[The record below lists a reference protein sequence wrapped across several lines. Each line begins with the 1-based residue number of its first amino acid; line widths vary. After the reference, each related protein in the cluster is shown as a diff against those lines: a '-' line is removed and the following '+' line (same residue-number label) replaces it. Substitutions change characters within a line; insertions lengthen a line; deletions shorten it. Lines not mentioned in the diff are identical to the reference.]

1 MTKINFVTSFNEEI
15 YKVAG
20 HHLINSIDN
29 NWEPSLK
36 LKCYYHKLDPKN
48 YSFKSDISL
57 EPLDSIEEYTE
68 FLKVNKEHDGT
79 EFGKIPYNWRL
90 DALRWSHKVFALTEY
105 AFELSEKDAQAGWL
119 IWIDADSVSSKR
131 LVPDE
136 KLGMLPEAC
145 DIAFAGA
152 RDIDGGRYVDC
163 SFMAFNLNKR
173 PALDLLGDLRGA
185 YISGEL
191 LQYREWKDA
200 FITERLLNI
209 YKAHGMKIQP
219 VPQIKEYITHFE
231 GIHNVNNIPVRDAQG
246 NRLVALSE
254 DTDISRY
261 ST

>member
-48 YSFKSDISL
+48 YSFKSDVSL

-131 LVPDE
+131 LVPDDI
-136 KLGMLPEAC
+136 LGMLPEAC

-191 LQYREWKDA
+191 LQYREWNDA

-219 VPQIKEYITHFE
+219 VP
-231 GIHNVNNIPVRDAQG
+231 
-246 NRLVALSE
+246 
-254 DTDISRY
+254 
-261 ST
+261 

>member
-48 YSFKSDISL
+48 YSFKSDVSL

-105 AFELSEKDAQAGWL
+105 AFELS
-119 IWIDADSVSSKR
+119 
-131 LVPDE
+131 
-136 KLGMLPEAC
+136 
-145 DIAFAGA
+145 
-152 RDIDGGRYVDC
+152 
-163 SFMAFNLNKR
+163 
-173 PALDLLGDLRGA
+173 
-185 YISGEL
+185 
-191 LQYREWKDA
+191 
-200 FITERLLNI
+200 
-209 YKAHGMKIQP
+209 
-219 VPQIKEYITHFE
+219 
-231 GIHNVNNIPVRDAQG
+231 
-246 NRLVALSE
+246 
-254 DTDISRY
+254 
-261 ST
+261 